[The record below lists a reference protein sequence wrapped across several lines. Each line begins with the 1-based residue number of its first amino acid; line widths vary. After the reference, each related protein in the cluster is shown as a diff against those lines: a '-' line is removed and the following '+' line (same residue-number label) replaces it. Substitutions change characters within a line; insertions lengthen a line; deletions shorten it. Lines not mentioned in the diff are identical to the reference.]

1 MKLHEENTMLDW
13 LNTFSIPIIPSTTRF
28 WMIRTKKGYFYN
40 EFISKRFVALAWN
53 NITQNTDFSE
63 SSRDSLKDD
72 ILMEFSEIRRPS
84 TVINKCISFINE
96 IHTNDIL
103 VIPSARS
110 SYITFALA
118 GDYFED
124 NTKTVE
130 LEKNII
136 YRIENHDVDITDVSC
151 PYKKRR
157 HISLLRT
164 VKNEELNYSLCRAI
178 SNYHG
183 ISNLDSYAKQIL
195 NTLYNYYML
204 ENDISLVFN
213 VRKKTPIGPRSINNL
228 LSGATEFLSFIVP
241 EEHIST
247 QVSLNSPGDITF
259 LLDQAKNFLS
269 SNWTV
274 IFGILVALGGGS
286 AFSFKLPGLIEIIKS
301 IFTAKDEYRLK
312 HAEAD
317 EKELQVLEKKL
328 ELYNKIK
335 DSGIDPEALNNPIDA
350 LASGCS
356 ALEVAPI
363 ILDDEIAAILSAEAS
378 RQESPDTDEE

>member
-1 MKLHEENTMLDW
+1 MEAHEENELLDW
-13 LNTFSIPIIPSTTRF
+13 LSGFSIPIIPRTTRF

-53 NITQNTDFSE
+53 NITENTDFSE

-72 ILMEFSEIRRPS
+72 ILMEFSEIQRPS

-96 IHTNDIL
+96 IHTDDIL

-124 NTKTVE
+124 DTKTVE

-136 YRIENHDVDITDVSC
+136 FRIEHHDVDINDVSC
-151 PYKKRR
+151 PYRKRR
-157 HISLLRT
+157 HITLLRT

-195 NTLYNYYML
+195 NALYNYYML
-204 ENDISLVFN
+204 ENDISLVFS
-213 VRKKTPIGPRSINNL
+213 VRKQTPIGPRSINSL
-228 LSGATEFLSFIVP
+228 LYGATEFLSVIVP
-241 EEHIST
+241 EERIST
-247 QVSLNSPGDITF
+247 QVTLNSPGDIIF
-259 LLDQAKNFLS
+259 LLDQVKDFLTN
-269 SNWTV
+269 NWTY
-274 IFGILVALGGGS
+274 IFGILVVLGGGS
-286 AFSFKLPGLIEIIKS
+286 AFSFKLPGIIDIIKS
-301 IFTAKDEYRLK
+301 IFSAKDEYRLK

-328 ELYNKIK
+328 KLYNEIK
-335 DSGIDPEALNNPIDA
+335 ASGINPETLNTPIDA
-350 LASGCS
+350 LVSGC
-356 ALEVAPI
+356 ATLEVEPI
-363 ILDDEIAAILSAEAS
+363 VLDDETAATLSAEAS
-378 RQESPDTDEE
+378 MQESPDTEDE